1 MNANV
6 GMRYPVF
13 APVASYT
20 PGTSITYSAG
30 YVCAEAISASIS
42 WNRSD
47 GRFYGDDVQLDSDNG
62 VNGYTIDFN
71 PTGLSDSVRNKLLG
85 ETIANT
91 SEYTITDQA
100 SPDVGFGY
108 IRVMRSNAGTSG
120 QVVERYEGWWYY
132 KVKFSVTSEETRTK
146 EESIE
151 WRTPTL
157 SGNGAGVQLDS
168 SGAISFAVHETFET
182 YAAAETWLKAKA
194 GIT

>member
-108 IRVMRSNAGTSG
+108 IRVMRSNAGASG